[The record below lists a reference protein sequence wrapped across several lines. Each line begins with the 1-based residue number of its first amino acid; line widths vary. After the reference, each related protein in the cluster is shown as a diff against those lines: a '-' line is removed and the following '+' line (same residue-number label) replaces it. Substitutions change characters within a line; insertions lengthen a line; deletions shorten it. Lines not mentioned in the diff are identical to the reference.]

1 MLEIGF
7 DSSLLTSSSDLLSA
21 VCAAEE
27 GTCKKAKSVKRT
39 SDRVNRFFTGPPI
52 HRGSLPWMANVAS
65 SLHRSISF
73 RHQYLAGSAIDV
85 EQPEGCHVL
94 LQNHRDHAD
103 AGCKKVVPSVMCMSR
118 TDSALALD
126 AEQDRRERAGRYRY
140 LIGADIGVG
149 AVDCS

>member
-1 MLEIGF
+1 MTPSWSIMNVTTPEARCGNRGGGRPFAFSFLRP
-7 DSSLLTSSSDLLSA
+7 SA
-21 VCAAEE
+21 PHAPITLDA
-27 GTCKKAKSVKRT
+27 
-39 SDRVNRFFTGPPI
+39 DRV
-52 HRGSLPWMANVAS
+52 
-65 SLHRSISF
+65 SF